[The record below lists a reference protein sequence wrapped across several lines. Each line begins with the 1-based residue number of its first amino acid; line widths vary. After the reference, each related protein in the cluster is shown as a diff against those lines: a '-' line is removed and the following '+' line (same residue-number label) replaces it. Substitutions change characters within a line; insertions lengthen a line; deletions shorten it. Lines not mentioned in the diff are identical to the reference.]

1 MDPLLVRTI
10 MKECKVSFSL
20 SSGPGGQNV
29 NKNQTKATVRWNLS
43 TSQLPEEIKTTL
55 FQKLRNTLTVNQE
68 LLVHHQASRSQSMN
82 EEAARKKLL
91 AIVEKALKKPKRRV
105 PTKPSKAAKRKR
117 LDNKKKEGEKK
128 RWRQKVEE

>member
-1 MDPLLVRTI
+1 MNSEIPRTI

-29 NKNQTKATVRWNLS
+29 NKNQTKATVRWCLS
-43 TSQLPEEIKTTL
+43 TSQLPEEIKTIL
-55 FQKLRNTLTVNQE
+55 FQKLHNIITVNQE
-68 LLVHHQASRSQSMN
+68 LLVNNQTSRSQAMN

-105 PTKPSKAAKRKR
+105 PTKPSKSAKKKR

-128 RWRQKVEE
+128 RLRQKVQD